1 MRTNKIRSVVA
12 MSLLALSTCDGQSPQ
27 TAASDA
33 RSISTEGSRPH
44 AHETHAEHDHTKHV
58 LPAAAA
64 LSTESIYHA
73 STPLTDQNGRAFELG
88 SLRGSVVLATM
99 FYASCTSVC
108 PMLIAQLERIVDA
121 LPSDARAQTHVLLVS
136 LDPQRDNP
144 ESLRQLAER
153 HKITDPNWHFVRT
166 ESDGVREVAA
176 LLGVRYRQ
184 LPGNEISHSQ
194 VIVLLDQNGVII
206 ERMENAAGDSAQ
218 LLAATTHA
226 ARTGSSHAA
235 R

>member
-1 MRTNKIRSVVA
+1 MRTNELRSIIA
-12 MSLLALSTCDGQSPQ
+12 MSLLTLATCDKPS
-27 TAASDA
+27 TNV
-33 RSISTEGSRPH
+33 STEGSG
-44 AHETHAEHDHTKHV
+44 ANVHEAHAEHDHTKHM

-64 LSTESIYHA
+64 LATDSVYHA
-73 STPLTDQNGRAFELG
+73 HTPLTDQNGAAFELG

-108 PMLIAQLERIVDA
+108 PMLIAQLERIVSA

-153 HKITDPNWHFVRT
+153 HNITDPHWHFVRT

-184 LPGNEISHSQ
+184 LPSNEISHSQ

-206 ERMENAAGDSAQ
+206 ERMEDAAGDSAQ
-218 LLAATTHA
+218 LLAATTKA
-226 ARTGSSHAA
+226 ARIGTPHAG